1 MSDPDDA
8 DDPHGTAG
16 LDEQLELGPEAAL
29 LVDSLSPAEA
39 GRLAVL
45 LEEARATQTVDVH
58 AALDS
63 MVAAIPPGVR
73 GRVRKVLH
81 GGGG

>member
-1 MSDPDDA
+1 MSDPT
-8 DDPHGTAG
+8 GTAG
-16 LDEQLELGPEAAL
+16 LDDELDLDAEAVL

-39 GRLAVL
+39 DRLAVL

-58 AALDS
+58 AALDG
-63 MVAAIPPGVR
+63 MVSAIPPGVR

-81 GGGG
+81 GGRR

>member
-1 MSDPDDA
+1 VNDASGAAELDDE
-8 DDPHGTAG
+8 
-16 LDEQLELGPEAAL
+16 LDLDAEAAL

-39 GRLAVL
+39 ERLAVL

-58 AALDS
+58 TALDG

-81 GGGG
+81 GGRR

>member
-1 MSDPDDA
+1 MNDPS
-8 DDPHGTAG
+8 GTAG
-16 LDEQLELGPEAAL
+16 LDDELDLDAEAAL

-58 AALDS
+58 AALDG

-81 GGGG
+81 GGRR

>member
-1 MSDPDDA
+1 VNDA
-8 DDPHGTAG
+8 SGAAE
-16 LDEQLELGPEAAL
+16 LDAELDLDAEAAL

-39 GRLAVL
+39 ERLAVL

-58 AALDS
+58 TALDG

-81 GGGG
+81 GGRR

>member
-1 MSDPDDA
+1 VNDASGAAELDDE
-8 DDPHGTAG
+8 
-16 LDEQLELGPEAAL
+16 LDLDAEGAL

-39 GRLAVL
+39 ERLAVL

-58 AALDS
+58 TALDG
-63 MVAAIPPGVR
+63 MLAAIPPGVR

-81 GGGG
+81 GGRR

>member
-1 MSDPDDA
+1 VNDPS
-8 DDPHGTAG
+8 GTAG
-16 LDEQLELGPEAAL
+16 LDNELDLDPEAAL

-45 LEEARATQTVDVH
+45 LEEARTTQTVDVH
-58 AALDS
+58 AALDG

-81 GGGG
+81 GGRR

>member
-1 MSDPDDA
+1 MNDPS
-8 DDPHGTAG
+8 GTAG
-16 LDEQLELGPEAAL
+16 LDDELDLDAEAAL
-29 LVDSLSPAEA
+29 LVDSLSPDEA

-45 LEEARATQTVDVH
+45 LQEARATQTVDVH
-58 AALDS
+58 AALDG

-81 GGGG
+81 GGRR

>member
-1 MSDPDDA
+1 MNDA
-8 DDPHGTAG
+8 SGTAG
-16 LDEQLELGPEAAL
+16 LDDELDLDAEAAL

-39 GRLAVL
+39 GRLADL

-58 AALDS
+58 AALDG

-81 GGGG
+81 GGRR